1 MSESV
6 RAKIFDVFFT
16 TKEHG
21 TGLGL
26 AVVQQIVES
35 YGGRVEVSSE
45 AGKGATFE
53 VWLPLA

>member
-1 MSESV
+1 V
-6 RAKIFDVFFT
+6 RAKIFDLFFT

-26 AVVQQIVES
+26 AVVQQIVQS
-35 YGGRVEVSSE
+35 YNGTVEVHSAPGEGS
-45 AGKGATFE
+45 TFE